1 MSENDRKGKKKRKKQ
16 KPLLYL
22 EINDFDFDKLTNLQQ
37 FLNVSFSILLTKVYL
52 YLEISSLN

>member
-37 FLNVSFSILLTKVYL
+37 FLNASCILTKVYL